1 MFNAETAEEMDYIRD
16 FVRDI
21 CRDEITAQIKQLLAH
36 LGLEAAQTQAQE
48 AGWELRKCETD

>member
-36 LGLEAAQTQAQE
+36 LGLEATRAA
-48 AGWELRKCETD
+48 AAWELREVEK